1 MEVAKKKMG
10 LTTQIFIGLIV
21 GLIFGIILNIII
33 GKSSDGV
40 VAFLNSYVIEG
51 FLNVVGKLFINAI
64 RMLVVPLVLVSLIC
78 GVAGIGD
85 IKKLGRVGGKTLI
98 FYLITTALAIT
109 LALIVASVINPGAGL
124 ALDTSASG
132 VTAKEAPALSQ
143 VIINIVPSNPF
154 KAMVDGEMLQVIFF
168 AMLIGIAIAAVGKKV
183 AGTLTLFEELNA
195 IVMKMI
201 SLIMLTAPFGIFCL
215 IAKVFATQGF
225 AAFLPLL
232 KYMITVMLVLIIH
245 LLLVY
250 TSALKLIG
258 RLSPIIFFKKFYS
271 TMLVAFSTS
280 SSNATIPVTMS
291 TVEKKMG
298 TSRSIASFSI
308 PFGATINMD
317 GTAIMQG
324 VAVVFIAQVYGIN
337 LTISDFLLVIAT
349 ATLASVGTAGV
360 PGVGLITL
368 SMVLTQVGL
377 PVEGIALIMGIDRLL
392 DMSRTAVNISGD
404 AIVALIV
411 AKSEGEFDESVWNDP
426 EAGLK
431 DDYEELKDFNEKM
444 NQNQEFIEKLEN
456 EYRNEEN

>member
-1 MEVAKKKMG
+1 MEQKKKKLG

-21 GLIFGIILNIII
+21 GLLFGIILNVII
-33 GKSSDGV
+33 GNTGESVGSFINVYLID
-40 VAFLNSYVIEG
+40 G
-51 FLNVVGKLFINAI
+51 FLNVVGKMFINAI
-64 RMLVVPLVLVSLIC
+64 RMLVVPLVLVSLVC

-109 LALIVASVINPGAGL
+109 LALVVASAINPGAGL
-124 ALDTSASG
+124 NIDTKTAE

-143 VIINIVPSNPF
+143 VIINIIPSNPF
-154 KAMVDGEMLQVIFF
+154 KAMVEGQMLQVIFF

-201 SLIMLTAPFGIFCL
+201 SLIMLVAPFGIFCL
-215 IAKVFATQGF
+215 ISKVFATQGF
-225 AAFLPLL
+225 AAFLPLF
-232 KYMITVMLVLIIH
+232 KYMITVMLVLILH
-245 LLLVY
+245 LVIVY
-250 TSALKLIG
+250 TSALKVIG
-258 RLSPIIFFKKFYS
+258 RLSPVIFFKKFYS

-298 TSRSIASFSI
+298 ASRSIASFSI

-324 VAVVFIAQVYGIN
+324 VAVVFISQVYGID
-337 LTISDFLLVIAT
+337 LTLGDFLMVITT

-404 AIVALIV
+404 AIVSLIV
-411 AKSEGEFDESVWNDP
+411 AKSEGEFDEKVWHDP
-426 EAGLK
+426 DAGSK
-431 DDYEELKDFNEKM
+431 EDYEEFSDFNEKM
-444 NQNQEFIEKLEN
+444 SKNQEFIEQLE
-456 EYRNEEN
+456 EEFTREED

>member
-1 MEVAKKKMG
+1 MAKEKKKIG

-21 GLIFGIILNIII
+21 GLFLGIILNVII
-33 GKSSDGV
+33 GKAGGGTA
-40 VAFLNSYVIEG
+40 AFINNYIVDG
-51 FLNVVGKLFINAI
+51 FLNVVGKVFINSI
-64 RMLVVPLVLVSLIC
+64 RMLVVPLVLVSLVC

-85 IKKLGRVGGKTLI
+85 IKKLGRVGGKTLL
-98 FYLITTALAIT
+98 FYMTTTALAIT
-109 LALIVASVINPGAGL
+109 LALIVASIFNPG
-124 ALDTSASG
+124 SG
-132 VTAKEAPALSQ
+132 MNLETGAAQVAAKEAPALSQ
-143 VIINIVPSNPF
+143 VIIDVVPSNPF
-154 KAMVDGEMLQVIFF
+154 KAMVEGKMLQVIFF
-168 AMLIGIAIAAVGKKV
+168 SMLIGIAIAAVGKKV
-183 AGTLTLFEELNA
+183 TEVLTLFEELNA

-201 SLIMLTAPFGIFCL
+201 SLIMLVAPFGIFCL

-225 AAFLPLL
+225 SAFLPLI
-232 KYMITVMLVLIIH
+232 KYMSTVIVVLILH
-245 LLLVY
+245 LILVY
-250 TSALKLIG
+250 TAALKIIG
-258 RLSPIIFFKKFYS
+258 RLSPVIFFKKFYS

-298 TSRSIASFSI
+298 ASRSIVSFSI

-337 LTISDFLLVIAT
+337 LSIGDFLLVIMT

-404 AIVALIV
+404 AIVSLIV
-411 AKSEGEFDESVWNDP
+411 AKSEGEFNETVWNDP
-426 EAGLK
+426 DAGFK
-431 DDYEELKDFNEKM
+431 EEHEEFGNINDKI
-444 NQNQEFIEKLEN
+444 NQNMDFIEKLE
-456 EYRNEEN
+456 EEFDKED